1 MSKQISFEYKGKQ
14 YCLEYTRASVKYM
27 EQNMGFTPNDVQ
39 DKMMTRLPQLF
50 MGAFIAH
57 HPDIKSKV
65 VNAIYDTMDDKVGL
79 YRCLF
84 EMYSDPYNQM
94 LESPKGDGKN
104 VISWTAN
111 WNPEEEDED

>member
-14 YCLEYTRASVKYM
+14 YCLEYTRASVKFM

-50 MGAFIAH
+50 RGAFIAH

-65 VNAIYDTMDDKVGL
+65 VDAIYDTMDDKTGL
-79 YRCLF
+79 FRCLF

-94 LESPKGDGKN
+94 LESPKGDAKN
-104 VISWTAN
+104 VISWKAN
-111 WNPEEEDED
+111 WSPEEDED